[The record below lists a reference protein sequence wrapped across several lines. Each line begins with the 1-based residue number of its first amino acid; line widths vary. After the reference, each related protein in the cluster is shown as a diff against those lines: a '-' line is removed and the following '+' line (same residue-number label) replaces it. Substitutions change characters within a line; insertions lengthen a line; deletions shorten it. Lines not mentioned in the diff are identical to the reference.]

1 MPIDIRQCQSTIVN
15 CRFVNLQSALSNLQ
29 FFNRFL
35 LTLADAASY
44 NEAHPLRRSAPGGLM
59 NKQELIAKIAQDTG
73 MTKTNAAAAVDSFF
87 EGITKSLKKGQPI
100 TFVGFGTFK
109 TAQRKAGMARNPQTG
124 AAIKGPKRRGAR
136 FSAGKALKTAL
147 N

>member
-1 MPIDIRQCQSTIVN
+1 
-15 CRFVNLQSALSNLQ
+15 
-29 FFNRFL
+29 
-35 LTLADAASY
+35 
-44 NEAHPLRRSAPGGLM
+44 M
-59 NKQELIAKIAQDTG
+59 NKNELISKIAQDTG
-73 MTKTNAAAAVDSFF
+73 LTKTSAAAAVTSFF

-109 TAQRKAGMARNPQTG
+109 TAQRKARTARNPQTG
-124 AAIKGPKRRGAR
+124 ASIKVPKRRVVR